1 MLEAS
6 ITSKKKEEKDI
17 NELDIMAHRR
27 LRDAT
32 SAAAID
38 CKQQIE
44 SCDENIK
51 YLKEKVT
58 DVTTCLME
66 HFPLTLFIA
75 RALTLS
81 KYWPIGF

>member
-1 MLEAS
+1 MCVFVYKDGSSKLLEAS
-6 ITSKKKEEKDI
+6 ISSKKKEEKDI
-17 NELDIMAHRR
+17 HELDIMAHRR

-44 SCDENIK
+44 SCDQNIK

-58 DVTTCLME
+58 VCDNMLN
-66 HFPLTLFIA
+66 
-75 RALTLS
+75 
-81 KYWPIGF
+81 